1 MLDITPRVSF
11 QYLAQIQI
19 KIQEAGIRYLNW
31 KIQKFSK
38 QMLMRSGE
46 VQHKCNIPSP
56 FIFLA
61 VNPERNAASIAES
74 NL

>member
-1 MLDITPRVSF
+1 MLDITPRTSF

-19 KIQEAGIRYLNW
+19 KIQEAGIRYLHW

-38 QMLMRSGE
+38 QMLMRRMK
-46 VQHKCNIPSP
+46 VQHKCNITSP
-56 FIFLA
+56 FIFL
-61 VNPERNAASIAES
+61 VVSPERNTASIAES